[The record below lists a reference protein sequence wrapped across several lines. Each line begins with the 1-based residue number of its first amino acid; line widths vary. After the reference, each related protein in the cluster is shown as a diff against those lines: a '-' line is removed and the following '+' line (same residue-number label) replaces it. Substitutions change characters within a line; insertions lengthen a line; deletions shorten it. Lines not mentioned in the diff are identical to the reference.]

1 MIITPAGYEVAAIT
15 VLIAVLSSIVNKVLI
30 NRNRMEAIQERT
42 KELQKEMTAATK
54 ENNDKK
60 VTELNSEL
68 MKLMSEQMKMS
79 FKPMLVT
86 YILFIIILGLINT
99 MYEKAGFVAQGVPLL
114 GDLTWLG
121 WYILI
126 AVLTSLIVEMIY
138 SNYRKM
144 KKAKVKK

>member
-1 MIITPAGYEVAAIT
+1 MIVTPAGYEVAAIT
-15 VLIAVLSSIVNKVLI
+15 ILIAVLSSIVNKVLI
-30 NRNRMEAIQERT
+30 NRDRMEAIQERT

-60 VTELNSEL
+60 VSELNSEL

-79 FKPMLVT
+79 FKPMLIT
-86 YILFIIILGLINT
+86 YIPFIIILGLINT
-99 MYEKAGFVAQGVPLL
+99 TYEKAGFVATNVPLL

-126 AVLTSLIVEMIY
+126 AVSTSLIVEMIY
-138 SNYRKM
+138 SRYRKM